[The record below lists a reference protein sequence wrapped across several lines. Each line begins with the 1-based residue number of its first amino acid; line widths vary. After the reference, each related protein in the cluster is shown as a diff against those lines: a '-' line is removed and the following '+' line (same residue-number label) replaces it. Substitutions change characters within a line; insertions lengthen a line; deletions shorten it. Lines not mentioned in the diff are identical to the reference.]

1 MEPLSQELKQ
11 LNEDTFHAEN
21 KDQIGKIQEDWE
33 TFLRRVLADDFRISR
48 ASRMVENKEEM
59 IKQIQ
64 RDERIRE
71 GLADVGGGIEGD
83 YGVVTSV
90 VTVQGDPD
98 KYHNLKLF
106 NRQPSGEWQCVYWR
120 VTRLPVFI
128 R

>member
-1 MEPLSQELKQ
+1 MEPLSQELQQ
-11 LNEDTFHAEN
+11 LNEDTLHAAN
-21 KDQIGKIQEDWE
+21 KEQIGKVQEDWE
-33 TFLRRVLADDFRISR
+33 AFLRRVLADDFRISR
-48 ASRMVENKEEM
+48 ASRMVDNKEEM

-64 RDERIRE
+64 GDERRRE
-71 GLADVGGGIEGD
+71 GLADVDGGIEGD

-98 KYHNLKLF
+98 TYHHLKLF
-106 NRQPSGEWQCVYWR
+106 TRQPSGEWQCVYWR